1 MPRAGEPYGKSYVR
15 LGTNSIESP
24 VTFRHLGELCPQ
36 ALEID
41 KGCKKGW
48 DLHSRCPDK
57 AGNKFLKRDETRSGW
72 GLAKVDLVRSMRR
85 SRRRGTCRGRRRRC
99 VLGDGND
106 ATHLTGEVDD
116 HLPCDRLLNKA
127 DKLRVVE
134 GGWDQGKRV
143 SSRHGERERVELK

>member
-1 MPRAGEPYGKSYVR
+1 MRTYAK
-15 LGTNSIESP
+15 SP
-24 VTFRHLGELCPQ
+24 VTFCHLGELCPQ

-41 KGCKKGW
+41 KRCQKGG
-48 DLHSRCPDK
+48 DLHARCLNK
-57 AGNKFLKRDETRSGW
+57 AGNEFLERDETRSGRR
-72 GLAKVDLVRSMRR
+72 LVTVDLVRSMGW
-85 SRRRGTCRGRRRRC
+85 SRRRGACRGRRRRC

-116 HLPCDRLLNKA
+116 HLPCDRLLNEA